1 MLKKNKIKLKKL
13 SYRNVQRKLTDKII
27 EKEEIIKA
35 TKYELK
41 HLLWVVKLNTKSQTW
56 ITVNLIT

>member
-1 MLKKNKIKLKKL
+1 MLKKNKLTLKKL

-41 HLLWVVKLNTKSQTW
+41 HLLWVV
-56 ITVNLIT
+56 

>member
-35 TKYELK
+35 TKYEQK
-41 HLLWVVKLNTKSQTW
+41 HLLWVV
-56 ITVNLIT
+56 